1 MLRVDDA
8 PFENSRSQKQILR
21 IIIFVDLDF
30 IFHLFPELAI
40 QLGKGNR
47 RPFHICLLTSH
58 KQKIEPQ

>member
-30 IFHLFPELAI
+30 IFHVFPELAI

-47 RPFHICLLTSH
+47 RPFHIYVC
-58 KQKIEPQ
+58 

>member
-8 PFENSRSQKQILR
+8 PFENSRSQKQILK

-47 RPFHICLLTSH
+47 RPFHIMFVDESQT
-58 KQKIEPQ
+58 KNEPQ